1 MKNEEWM
8 ITQLDGGGGKKKML
22 APKNII
28 KGKQLDTSFE
38 KHKKVATIDVKKRC
52 WGQLMVFRS
61 WQNKE
66 IVE

>member
-1 MKNEEWM
+1 
-8 ITQLDGGGGKKKML
+8 
-22 APKNII
+22 
-28 KGKQLDTSFE
+28 LDTSFE

-61 WQNKE
+61 LQNKE